1 MKISK
6 RLTLVFLFIVLLFTS
21 ACSSD
26 DDYAESAQDFAV
38 TEEDSAQRE
47 ASPSTEQVEFSEDLA
62 EDMPTDQER
71 RVIYTAYLDLEVKHY
86 QQALNQI
93 ETEID
98 NHNGYIVTTETNQTS
113 QSLHHGS
120 LTARIPQ
127 ASFQTFLT
135 ELENEDITMT
145 HRQISGED
153 VTERYIDLES
163 RLQAR
168 ELVEERLLSFMDEAE
183 TTEDLLQ
190 ISSDLADVQV
200 EIEQIKGQMNY
211 LENKSDLAT
220 VTINIS
226 ENRVDLVGEE
236 NLDTWE
242 RTEQQFMKSV
252 NFILSASSS
261 LVVFTIGN
269 IPILLI
275 VGVILLVVHRFFI
288 TRRNDN
294 REES

>member
-6 RLTLVFLFIVLLFTS
+6 RLTLALLFIVLLFTS

-26 DDYAESAQDFAV
+26 DYAESTQDFAV
-38 TEEDSAQRE
+38 TEDSAQRE
-47 ASPSTEQVEFSEDLA
+47 ASPSTEQVEFSEDLV

-113 QSLHHGS
+113 QSLHSGS

-127 ASFQTFLT
+127 ASFQTFVT
-135 ELENEDITMT
+135 SLENEAITIT
-145 HRQISGED
+145 HRHISGED

-168 ELVEERLLSFMDEAE
+168 ELVEKRLLSFMDEAE

-200 EIEQIKGQMNY
+200 EIEQIKGQMHY

-242 RTEQQFMKSV
+242 RTKQQFMKSV
-252 NFILSASSS
+252 NFILSAGSS
-261 LVVFTIGN
+261 LVVFMIGN

-275 VGVILLVVHRFFI
+275 GGVILLIVHRFFI
-288 TRRNDN
+288 KRRNDN
-294 REES
+294 

>member
-6 RLTLVFLFIVLLFTS
+6 RLTLALLFIVLLFTS

-26 DDYAESAQDFAV
+26 DYAESTQDFAV
-38 TEEDSAQRE
+38 TEDSVQRE
-47 ASPSTEQVEFSEDLA
+47 ASPSTEQVEFSEDSA

-98 NHNGYIVTTETNQTS
+98 NHNGYIVTTETNQTN
-113 QSLHHGS
+113 QSLHSGS

-127 ASFQTFLT
+127 ASFQTFVT
-135 ELENEDITMT
+135 SLENEAITIT
-145 HRQISGED
+145 HRHISGED

-168 ELVEERLLSFMDEAE
+168 ELVEKRLLSFMDEAE

-242 RTEQQFMKSV
+242 RTKQQFMKSV

-261 LVVFTIGN
+261 LVVFMIGN